1 MNKAGIS
8 VLITLIRH
16 SAISSSQG
24 NKTRKE
30 RKSIQTGNEEVKLCL
45 FGDSLIAYLENP
57 KESFPKK
64 PPSKF
69 SKLVKYKINTQEST
83 AFLYSES

>member
-1 MNKAGIS
+1 MTKAGIS
-8 VLITLIRH
+8 VLITLIWH
-16 SAISSSQG
+16 NAVSSSQG

-30 RKSIQTGNEEVKLCL
+30 IKSIQTGNEEVKLCL
-45 FGDSLIAYLENP
+45 FGDGIIASLENP

-69 SKLVKYKINTQEST
+69 IKLMKYKINTQEST
-83 AFLYSES
+83 AFLYSEI